1 MRRYLL
7 PIMILP
13 LFFLA
18 CNEDEVKVFDGQS
31 QLYFDKFYMN
41 ALKPGTEGA
50 DSTVMSFF
58 FYPEGT
64 KTIDVELVV
73 DYSGLPFTEDIPF
86 QLKVIDEGT
95 TATAEEYT
103 LADEYLFH
111 ARPIVE
117 GQKDIQDT
125 ITVAFHLTERIKD
138 LASGVRLVVELV
150 PGEGVGLGQYERRR
164 AVIVVSNMAEKP
176 DWWDDEVRLNL
187 LGDYSQM
194 KYKLFVQHADPE
206 MSLNKEMIETR
217 PDLAIALVL
226 KFKEWLI
233 ANPGQVDEF
242 DNEITVVI

>member
-1 MRRYLL
+1 MRKY
-7 PIMILP
+7 IFIIILP
-13 LFFLA
+13 LFFLLA
-18 CNEDEVKVFDGQS
+18 CENEDIKLFNGQP

-64 KTIDVELVV
+64 GTIEAQLVV
-73 DYSGLPFTEDIPF
+73 DYSGLPFSKDIPF
-86 QLKVIDEGT
+86 GLKVIEDGT
-95 TATAEEYT
+95 TAVAEEYT
-103 LADEYLFH
+103 LATEYLFH
-111 ARPIVE
+111 ARPIQP
-117 GQKDIQDT
+117 GQRDIQDT
-125 ITVAFHLTERIKD
+125 ISIQLHLSERIKV
-138 LASGVRLVVELV
+138 LENGVRLEVELV
-150 PGEGVGLGQYERRR
+150 PREGVGLGQYERRR

-206 MSLNKEMIETR
+206 MTLNKEMITTR
-217 PDLAIALVL
+217 PDLAITLVL

-233 ANPGQVDEF
+233 ENPGQMDE
-242 DNEITVVI
+242 NGQEITVVI